1 MGPHCYPGGSCPPTG
16 CVDPSGGSLAGVL
29 AALAAAI
36 ECLSTTAEGFPE
48 SIAATTEGFPESI
61 AATTEGFP
69 ESIADNLRKFHL
81 GPLGAAMAAGADAD
95 ALTKAIRPRCAQAG
109 YKNAGE
115 ISEGALSKPYS
126 QHLSAA
132 SSLAASSLE
141 VES

>member
-36 ECLSTTAEGFPE
+36 ECLPTTA
-48 SIAATTEGFPESI
+48 EGFPESI

-109 YKNAGE
+109 YKNAGG

-132 SSLAASSLE
+132 SSLATSSLE

>member
-36 ECLSTTAEGFPE
+36 ECLPTTA
-48 SIAATTEGFPESI
+48 EGFPESI

-109 YKNAGE
+109 YKNAGG

>member
-1 MGPHCYPGGSCPPTG
+1 M
-16 CVDPSGGSLAGVL
+16 AGVL

-36 ECLSTTAEGFPE
+36 ECLPTTA
-48 SIAATTEGFPESI
+48 EGFPESI

>member
-1 MGPHCYPGGSCPPTG
+1 M
-16 CVDPSGGSLAGVL
+16 AGVL

-36 ECLSTTAEGFPE
+36 ECLPTTA
-48 SIAATTEGFPESI
+48 EGFPESI

-109 YKNAGE
+109 YKNAGG

>member
-36 ECLSTTAEGFPE
+36 ECLSTTA
-48 SIAATTEGFPESI
+48 EGFPESI

>member
-1 MGPHCYPGGSCPPTG
+1 M
-16 CVDPSGGSLAGVL
+16 DPSGGSLAGVL

-36 ECLSTTAEGFPE
+36 ECLSTTA
-48 SIAATTEGFPESI
+48 EGFPESI